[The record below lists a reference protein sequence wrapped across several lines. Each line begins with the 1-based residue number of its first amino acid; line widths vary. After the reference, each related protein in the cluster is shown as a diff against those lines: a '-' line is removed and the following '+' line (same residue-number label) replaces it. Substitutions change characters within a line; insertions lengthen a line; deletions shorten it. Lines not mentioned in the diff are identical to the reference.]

1 MTIDADGLPLKTT
14 LRLCLRQL
22 DLDFSVQDGYVLITS
37 EDQVASDL
45 EDPFL
50 IVGHC
55 LLALLAAGFGAIA
68 APLISREDRIDRTG

>member
-1 MTIDADGLPLKTT
+1 MTIDADSLPLKTS

-68 APLISREDRIDRTG
+68 APLISKAHRVERIG